1 MYTTLLIVHILGMI
15 ASIGLMSGA
24 LVFGAF
30 GKHVAAR
37 IATVGMGA
45 TAIGGFAGIVLLLSA
60 PLTMKCAI
68 LTAYLLTTIALYKFG
83 FAMGDADR
91 ARLIRRSAVVQDN

>member
-1 MYTTLLIVHILGMI
+1 MHITLLVIHIVGMI
-15 ASIGLMSGA
+15 ASIGLISGA
-24 LVFGAF
+24 LAF
-30 GKHVAAR
+30 GFAGKRAAAR

-68 LTAYLLTTIALYKFG
+68 LTAYLLSVIALYKFG
-83 FAMGDADR
+83 FAMGNADR
-91 ARLIRRSAVVQDN
+91 ARFIRRSVVVQDN